1 MVSGRNSILCS
12 FYESFIKFGYQELF
26 IHLSLSLFLES
37 KRTWSFLMNLEK
49 KSTKRKNQN
58 LQWNFH
64 WDGHGKPVKTLPFL
78 LLSSLSQEGHG
89 GSWWTWRWCQIGRS
103 ILWKLSSNF
112 HQIFIKFG
120 HQEPSHDSTC
130 PISLLLES
138 WRTWRFLMTLEM
150 VSDRRE
156 NSLEASVK
164 FSSRLDIRNP
174 V

>member
-64 WDGHGKPVKTLPFL
+64 WDGTWETCEDSTFPLALFL
-78 LLSSLSQEGHG
+78 ESRR
-89 GSWWTWRWCQIGRS
+89 TWRFLMNLEIGRS

-112 HQIFIKFG
+112 HQIWTSGTQSWLHLSYK
-120 HQEPSHDSTC
+120 
-130 PISLLLES
+130 SLTGVLEDMEVPDDPGDGV
-138 WRTWRFLMTLEM
+138 R
-150 VSDRRE
+150 
-156 NSLEASVK
+156 
-164 FSSRLDIRNP
+164 
-174 V
+174 

>member
-64 WDGHGKPVKTLPFL
+64 WDGTWETCEDSTFPLALFLESRRTWRFLMNLEMVSDRKEHSLEAFIKFSSNLDIRNPVKNPPVLYVPSCIL
-78 LLSSLSQEGHG
+78 GGHG
-89 GSWWTWRWCQIGRS
+89 GSWWTWRWCQIGGS
-103 ILWKLSSNF
+103 ILRKLLWNY
-112 HQIFIKFG
+112 HQNWTSG
-120 HQEPSHDSTC
+120 T
-130 PISLLLES
+130 
-138 WRTWRFLMTLEM
+138 
-150 VSDRRE
+150 
-156 NSLEASVK
+156 
-164 FSSRLDIRNP
+164 
-174 V
+174 